1 MTTASR
7 TGILVLPILLA
18 AAGCVRV
25 PSGITTVGSFDPE
38 RYQGTWYEIARLDH
52 SFERG
57 LTNVK
62 ATYTAQPDGE
72 IEVWN
77 RGYSP
82 AKGAWQEIKGRAK
95 VLPAP
100 AVGRLKVSFFRP
112 FYGAYNVIALD
123 EEGYRWAMVCGP
135 NRSYLWILA
144 RETRLDRAVYDQLV
158 ARAAELGFP
167 TAELIEVTHDR

>member
-1 MTTASR
+1 MKTVSKAMA
-7 TGILVLPILLA
+7 LVVPVLLA

-25 PSGITTVGSFDPE
+25 PSGVSTVAAFDPA

-57 LTNVK
+57 LTDVK
-62 ATYTAQPDGE
+62 ATYTPQPDGT

-77 RGYSP
+77 RGYSTE
-82 AKGAWQEIKGRAK
+82 KDAWQEIKGRST

-135 NRSYLWILA
+135 SRSYLWILA